1 MTTPSWTARYHT
13 TDPDKPA
20 RTALLAIVDRHGHTE
35 HAHALLD
42 AHAAEVLAAND
53 RPEEAKLHR
62 IAADTNAREADFYA
76 GRLSTYAL
84 EAEIDRL
91 TRENARLRAELA
103 TKAQP

>member
-13 TDPDKPA
+13 IDPGKPA
-20 RTALLAIVDRHGHTE
+20 RAALLAIVDRHGHTE

-42 AHAAEVLAAND
+42 AHAAEVLVAD
-53 RPEEAKLHR
+53 GRPDEAELHQL
-62 IAADTNAREADFYA
+62 AADTNAREADFYA

-91 TRENARLRAELA
+91 TRENARLRAQLA